1 MTPVLTTHRP
11 WYRRVVE
18 DTLAHWRCRRTL
30 QTLRGLDA
38 RTLADIGV
46 DAGELSSIGAEAA
59 GCAAL
64 TRLRIVRSLNR
75 V

>member
-1 MTPVLTTHRP
+1 MKPPIHTHRP
-11 WYRRVVE
+11 WYRRVTE
-18 DTLAHWRCRRTL
+18 DLLTAWRCRRTL

-46 DAGELSSIGAEAA
+46 DASELSSVGAEAV

-64 TRLRIVRSLNR
+64 TRLRIARSLNR